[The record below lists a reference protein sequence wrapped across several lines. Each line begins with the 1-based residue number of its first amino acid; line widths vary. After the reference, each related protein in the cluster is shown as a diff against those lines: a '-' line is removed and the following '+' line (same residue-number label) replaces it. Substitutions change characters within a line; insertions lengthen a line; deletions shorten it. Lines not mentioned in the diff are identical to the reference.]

1 MSTRT
6 VPSPPR
12 PPQALAA
19 ETLLVAARR
28 AMSIILFGV
37 VPIAFAALAVYE
49 ESKLGL
55 LGFDFKGTIW
65 HPGREILAGHSPYPL
80 PVASE
85 LNTGNPSVYPPFALL
100 LGLPFSLLPLGV
112 AYWFWVAALV
122 VAVVTTLR
130 ILGIRDWRCYMVAL
144 GSCPVAFGFA
154 LGNIVI
160 LLLPFMA
167 YAWRH
172 RERASGG
179 VALGLAIALKI
190 VLWPLLVWLLA
201 LRRGRAAVL
210 AVGTAAAVTLAAW
223 ATIGFNGF
231 RDYPRLLAV
240 NDDVYGS
247 HSWSLVAGGVGIGL
261 PLSVARLLAALLGL
275 GLLAL
280 SLVLARRPDGDRRAF
295 TLAVI
300 ASIVLLPVVWPASLA
315 VLIVPLALVA
325 SSANR
330 LWLVL
335 AGLWVAA
342 GVPRVVSHPVDR
354 PPGVPPIV
362 WQMQHS
368 PPPTMQIAVFALLIA
383 SMTVAF
389 MRLSWRRT

>member
-1 MSTRT
+1 VSTRI
-6 VPSPPR
+6 VPSPSR

-19 ETLLVAARR
+19 DTLLLAARR
-28 AMSIILFGV
+28 AMSIVLFGA
-37 VPIAFAALAVYE
+37 VPIAFATLAVYE

-100 LGLPFSLLPLGV
+100 LCLPFALLPLG
-112 AYWFWVAALV
+112 ASYWFWVAALV
-122 VAVVTTLR
+122 VAVLATLR
-130 ILGIRDWRCYMVAL
+130 ILGIRDWRCYAIAL
-144 GSCPVAFGFA
+144 GSCPVAFGLA

-172 RERASGG
+172 REKASSGL
-179 VALGLAIALKI
+179 ALGLAIALKL

-210 AVGTAAAVTLAAW
+210 AVGGAAVVTLAAW
-223 ATIGFNGF
+223 AVIGFNGF
-231 RDYPRLLAV
+231 RDYPRLLSV
-240 NDDVYGS
+240 NDNVYGA

-261 PLSVARLLAALLGL
+261 PLSAARLLAAVLGL

-280 SLVLARRPDGDRRAF
+280 ALVLARRPDGDRRAF
-295 TLAVI
+295 TLAVV
-300 ASIVLLPVVWPASLA
+300 ASIALLPVVWPASLA
-315 VLIVPLALVA
+315 VLIVPLALAA
-325 SSANR
+325 SSADR
-330 LWLVL
+330 VWLLL
-335 AGLWVAA
+335 AGLWIAA
-342 GVPRVVSHPVDR
+342 AVPRVLSHPVAR
-354 PPGVPPIV
+354 PQGVPALV
-362 WQMQHS
+362 WRMQHS
-368 PPPTMQIAVFALLIA
+368 PPPTAQIAVFALLVA
-383 SMTVAF
+383 MMTVAF
-389 MRLSWRRT
+389 MRLSRRKT